1 MVIADGF
8 ALLSSLREVHLLLAE
23 GAHNQFGD
31 LPWTS
36 RAEMLMMQWLL
47 GRPEMRE
54 FLRGRAMV
62 PYSERWMGQVDTMK
76 KLQGWTDTSITHF
89 RSLAVYGEQILLSIR
104 YGNWNDVIDQ
114 DNAKIWARSWRPEV
128 QGYIHAYQAATGVD
142 LSEDIVDWR
151 GAPARSRRQS
161 IEAGKGQLC
170 GTLRCTTASSQ
181 STPKR
186 VIREGANPAR
196 CYQAVTTAP
205 WAAMRGCEFGKGGR
219 AMKEEF
225 EFENFDEHP
234 FLGEFEDEIPRP
246 RAYTQRHAAPRRSPA
261 SRRVPSR
268 RAPLA
273 RPPARPYGK
282 LPTRP
287 RPRPGTRVPIRFP
300 ARGGFLGLDVGLDH
314 APAYVGF
321 DTAQPVACEP
331 CLCPSCANQSD
342 VNQPPMDQRADQPDA
357 NLANADQDRGDQT
370 DVDQAPEGD
379 ELMEFFYPQNEF
391 SFGSEFENWQG
402 EVNQS
407 DPRII
412 DLTARA
418 DKSRRLLTRDPKKV
432 WALVLHQ
439 MACCFKVKDP
449 LTRFLKMAPH
459 FAILPDG
466 RILQLH
472 PILSLTGAS
481 NGFNAGS
488 VAVEFAGN
496 FPDTRGRWWHGEENG
511 RDRVTPAQIEAA
523 RYLVRYLIRTM
534 GLREILAGVTR

>member
-1 MVIADGF
+1 
-8 ALLSSLREVHLLLAE
+8 
-23 GAHNQFGD
+23 
-31 LPWTS
+31 
-36 RAEMLMMQWLL
+36 
-47 GRPEMRE
+47 
-54 FLRGRAMV
+54 
-62 PYSERWMGQVDTMK
+62 
-76 KLQGWTDTSITHF
+76 
-89 RSLAVYGEQILLSIR
+89 
-104 YGNWNDVIDQ
+104 
-114 DNAKIWARSWRPEV
+114 
-128 QGYIHAYQAATGVD
+128 
-142 LSEDIVDWR
+142 
-151 GAPARSRRQS
+151 
-161 IEAGKGQLC
+161 
-170 GTLRCTTASSQ
+170 
-181 STPKR
+181 
-186 VIREGANPAR
+186 
-196 CYQAVTTAP
+196 
-205 WAAMRGCEFGKGGR
+205 
-219 AMKEEF
+219 
-225 EFENFDEHP
+225 
-234 FLGEFEDEIPRP
+234 
-246 RAYTQRHAAPRRSPA
+246 
-261 SRRVPSR
+261 
-268 RAPLA
+268 
-273 RPPARPYGK
+273 
-282 LPTRP
+282 
-287 RPRPGTRVPIRFP
+287 
-300 ARGGFLGLDVGLDH
+300 
-314 APAYVGF
+314 
-321 DTAQPVACEP
+321 
-331 CLCPSCANQSD
+331 
-342 VNQPPMDQRADQPDA
+342 MDQRADQPDA

-511 RDRVTPAQIEAA
+511 RDRVTPAQIEAG

-534 GLREILAGVTR
+534 GLREILAHRQSSGTRDNDPGPDIWYQVGQWAIDNLGLKDGGPGFKVGTGNAIPDVWRRWGSIGAQHELTQPGEVFETEFVEAAGLGLAAFDAGRNIASGDLSVQSDLAKYVHPNTPAHVSFTRRTVDFKISAHNLVLTSSIPGITPPTIKDVQEGFYFRISFEYNGYDLRNVVITRLDKSSSLYLSSFDINFRATEYSQPSDPVASIAFNIVNGRWDPFGPGDYTFSATPFLVIKANGQITPAAIDSDKGLVRFDGFINDTLRDIPVGGPTTPGLTPQPTSASASILRTGSRGPAVTDLQIRLNRWLVSQGRAPLTVDADFGARTRAAVMAFQQAVRLPQVDGIVGAQTMRMLRNY